1 MMSDGIMG
9 NRMMIVGLTGGI
21 ATGKSTTAE
30 MIRGAGIPVHD
41 ADAAVHQLM
50 VPGGAAIAPITVM
63 FGSDMVAEDG
73 SVDRQKLGGVVFGD
87 PEKRRALEAII
98 HPLVTAH
105 RDRFLQ
111 EQRQKNTAMVVLD
124 VPLLFETGGDAVCD
138 HIIVVYASAETTA
151 KRALAR
157 AGMTPA
163 KLAAIL
169 ASQMPVDEKKKRADL
184 CLDSDLQPDSTRQ
197 DLIKWLAAI
206 NVPMID
212 SDQAQS

>member
-1 MMSDGIMG
+1 M
-9 NRMMIVGLTGGI
+9 
-21 ATGKSTTAE
+21 
-30 MIRGAGIPVHD
+30 
-41 ADAAVHQLM
+41 
-50 VPGGAAIAPITVM
+50 
-63 FGSDMVAEDG
+63 
-73 SVDRQKLGGVVFGD
+73 RQ
-87 PEKRRALEAII
+87 
-98 HPLVTAH
+98 H
-105 RDRFLQ
+105 RDAFLDKH
-111 EQRQKNTAMVVLD
+111 RSIAAPAVVLD

-138 HIIVVYASAETTA
+138 HIIVVYASGETTA

-163 KLAAIL
+163 KFAAIL

-184 CLDSDLQPDSTRQ
+184 CLDSDLQPDLTRQ